1 MIRPVKILF
10 AASAALALFACSN
23 EEHAGGVTDIGNSLA
38 GVVVRD
44 DGTPVA
50 HARVVAYYDS
60 WSETSA
66 RDSVMTQSD
75 SVGKF
80 TLQNIKDSNI
90 VLFAAGNGTC
100 GFAVPLDTIK
110 DTIRIGNA
118 KRLTGRVS
126 KVTSGRMRIVG
137 SNLFA
142 ELDANGN
149 FAFDSLPPG
158 KISLAYLESAGNPH
172 SRFNFRTIDARDS
185 IHLPDLEGAKDSSWL
200 QLSDDVYYSD
210 TGYGGIVADAPVTPF
225 VAIALSSAL
234 TENLYGFTFPVK
246 FTSANLDFGKF
257 SDPAYFTVRDANG
270 KSLAFKS
277 DYWSPAYSVGVLW
290 IRLDTLLA
298 GTDTLMLYLSVQ
310 SVASAS
316 DSVFR
321 GSDKVAAALLMNG
334 DEKVVNAVDSNRQ
347 NGVIGSGVQLYQG
360 QYVDLDSLDP
370 CAGDFTLSIWVWWYG
385 TNDNHQILFSERSS
399 WTDTTSRFQ
408 WHYDN
413 INSVFA
419 AYNNYNLMSR
429 FDSASVDT
437 VKWEYLTLVFKDGS
451 LSMYVDAQNETPSP
465 VKFWPT
471 ELTQSVP
478 FRVGGDEIENE
489 VWNGVLDEVRVD
501 LTARSDEWI
510 RASYETQKAAA
521 N

>member
-1 MIRPVKILF
+1 MIRPVEILF
-10 AASAALALFACSN
+10 AASAALVFSACSN

-44 DGTPVA
+44 DGSPVA
-50 HARVVAYYDS
+50 RARVVAYYDS
-60 WSETSA
+60 WNETSA
-66 RDSVMTQSD
+66 RDSVETVSD
-75 SVGKF
+75 YSGRFRLEGIRDTAV
-80 TLQNIKDSNI
+80 
-90 VLFAAGNGTC
+90 VLFASEKSDC

-110 DTIRIGNA
+110 DTIRVGSA
-118 KRLTGRVS
+118 KRLTGRVA
-126 KVTSGRMRIVG
+126 KATSGRMRIVG
-137 SNLFA
+137 SKLFA
-142 ELDANGN
+142 ELDAKGN

-158 KISLAYLESAGNPH
+158 KISLAYIEPAGAPL
-172 SRFNFRTIDARDS
+172 SRFNFRTVDSRDS
-185 IHLPDLEGAKDSSWL
+185 IALPDLENSKDSSWL

-225 VAIALSSAL
+225 VAISLSSAL
-234 TENLYGFTFPVK
+234 KENLYGFTFPVK

-257 SDPAYFTVRDANG
+257 SDPAHFDVRDANG
-270 KSLAFKS
+270 KPLSFKA
-277 DYWSPAYSVGVLW
+277 DYWFPASSTGVLW
-290 IRLDTLLA
+290 IRLDTLPA
-298 GTDTLMLYLSVQ
+298 GTDTLTLYLTAQTVPSV
-310 SVASAS
+310 S

-321 GSDKVAAALLMNG
+321 ESDKNAAALLMNG
-334 DEKVVNAVDSNRQ
+334 DEKIKDAVDSNAQ
-347 NGVIGSGVQLYQG
+347 NGVIGAGVQLYKG

-385 TNDNHQILFSERSS
+385 TNGNHQILFSERSS

-419 AYNNYNLMSR
+419 AYNNYNLLSR
-429 FDSASVDT
+429 FDSATVDT
-437 VKWEYLTLVFKDGS
+437 VKWEYLTLVFKSGK
-451 LSMYVDAQNETPSP
+451 LSMYVNARNETPSP
-465 VKFWPT
+465 VSFWPT
-471 ELTQSVP
+471 ELTQAVP
-478 FRVGGDEIENE
+478 FRVGGDEIANE